1 MKTDLAKTDA
11 GRRHQAGMENSKQLK
26 PRLPI
31 LRPKVLASSLN
42 ATPRPRNSPRIDK
55 INELIQQMPPMPQ
68 LPTLRKNKYKSILRP
83 CKRASA
89 GENMGGK
96 LFREIHSRVYDQRL
110 SDQHLP
116 SFPKYAQSDY
126 TGPRYKDGV
135 LNNRDKYFSRIGQIN
150 EMIGEKPATY
160 YKYAWE
166 SRQYRSIIALLAKG
180 AESKSVSSNFMDVD
194 KGLEYAERQLWNEHA
209 YGRPFPK
216 SSFNTNSLQPPKAH
230 ATASADAKSSPR
242 GSPTT
247 EIPDKS
253 RRVFIA
259 WETAL
264 GPLSRYQS
272 RHCKIVQLLSKQPRN
287 IQSRDTVSNWHRA
300 NNRPAKKW
308 KNGEDVQDELEK
320 LETEFGKTVAGS
332 EAFPEASACKQ
343 PPRSKY
349 PDVDSTFPAHP
360 NTNIPQYPAIDDSME
375 CSEWYRLETASSC
388 DSSGGGAEFD
398 LEDSSSSSSYG
409 DVNSRDFNS
418 DIRSQVSLDDNLSQ
432 ASAVSDTLSLGLAS
446 NASSTEVQDTIA
458 DATKKWLLQEIVP
471 EIGDRVELASQEI
484 RQCDLADAITSAKAG
499 HVVVKEERE
508 TDTAAAIA
516 ELCTRTARPSNL
528 TGSKTKSATY
538 LRAERVVKTE
548 DFIAI
553 KDAPGG
559 RTKKGRTKL
568 SLKEFMTVADFVP
581 ARRVSIPKS
590 ISPAAQPKA
599 GGPRVKAAI
608 TLSKP
613 QVGNIQE
620 SQRSVDM
627 WNAED
632 VPALASPRAN
642 HLGAVRSWESQLP
655 ATDTGSPRLSQPVQS
670 LGDYASIEAAPR
682 SSDSFQ
688 ALGVPS
694 GVEICPKTLQAGSDS
709 FHGWSRESGQTSPIV
724 LSKGFNEDG
733 NEEDKYCNCWKS
745 VRPAAWSPTKT
756 PHSAVKI
763 LKPDFRPVKSRS
775 PDLAG
780 PQHIASLSRNS
791 LMTGKPSVSSSSA
804 RLGDW
809 LTRSSAQP
817 SIKTTPRRQGKPR
830 ILSQTCQGQSKT
842 PSPLAYKPLSSE
854 FQPAAGIAAWKT
866 LPDRLALED
875 KVAARVADLRV
886 RDPNATTPT
895 IKETYKKVVISADT
909 FARTMVEQSVALLDE
924 SFDGV
929 EFGQSREARITMIL
943 RGSGGSMVLGAL
955 GALLTTQCWPY

>member
-1 MKTDLAKTDA
+1 MKSICDFVNIITLRYATKFMKTDLAKTDA

-166 SRQYRSIIALLAKG
+166 T
-180 AESKSVSSNFMDVD
+180 
-194 KGLEYAERQLWNEHA
+194 

-458 DATKKWLLQEIVP
+458 DATKKWLLQEIVVKKKDFRYL
-471 EIGDRVELASQEI
+471 E
-484 RQCDLADAITSAKAG
+484 SAKAG

-528 TGSKTKSATY
+528 TGS
-538 LRAERVVKTE
+538 
-548 DFIAI
+548 
-553 KDAPGG
+553 
-559 RTKKGRTKL
+559 RTKL

-581 ARRVSIPKS
+581 ARRVSILKS

-694 GVEICPKTLQAGSDS
+694 GVEICPKTLEAGSDS
-709 FHGWSRESGQTSPIV
+709 FHGRSRESGQTSPIV

-733 NEEDKYCNCWKS
+733 NEEGIVEVRHINKRARPPILIPSDKYCNCWKS
-745 VRPAAWSPTKT
+745 ARPAAWSPTKT

-830 ILSQTCQGQSKT
+830 ILSQTCQGQTKT
-842 PSPLAYKPLSSE
+842 PSPLAYNPLSSE

-895 IKETYKKVVISADT
+895 IKETHKKVVISADT
-909 FARTMVEQSVALLDE
+909 FARTMVEQSVTLIE
-924 SFDGV
+924 
-929 EFGQSREARITMIL
+929 
-943 RGSGGSMVLGAL
+943 
-955 GALLTTQCWPY
+955 